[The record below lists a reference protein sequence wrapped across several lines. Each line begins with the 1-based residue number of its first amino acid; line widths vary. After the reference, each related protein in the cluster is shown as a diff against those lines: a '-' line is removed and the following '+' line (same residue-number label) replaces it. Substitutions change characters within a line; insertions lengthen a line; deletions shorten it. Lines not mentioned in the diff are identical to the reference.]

1 MADRTAGFNPGQ
13 IVNVLAGREA
23 GSRFVVIGL
32 DGSLLYLADGRK
44 RTVRKPKRKNPR
56 HVEVL
61 SGNTSLPAGSL
72 TDEAIRQALRA
83 VEEEG

>member
-13 IVNVLAGREA
+13 IVTVSAGRET
-23 GSRFVVIGL
+23 GSRFMVIGL
-32 DGSLLYLADGRK
+32 DENFLLLADGRK

-56 HVEVL
+56 HVEAL
-61 SGNTSLPAGSL
+61 TGSAILPAGSL

-83 VEEEG
+83 VQEEG